1 MKRIK
6 LIHEDLNAGGGAE
19 RLAAASLEAMNELDH
34 SVDLVTF
41 TKPNWTQLERIFGI
55 SKLRKYVNNV
65 IKADISSLLDEEN
78 KMDTNGSINDE
89 YDIVM
94 NAHGDI
100 LPTNMFGERK
110 EKLITYCHYPLVPE
124 LIGSLKYDTVL
135 RNYLKMCDYK
145 FESLDKLRTKAL
157 EVYNQMMSNSTVVT
171 NSTFSS
177 KAVKLYYPQTDP
189 LIIYPPID
197 IEFFSRVVGS
207 DSRENRIVVLGRFN
221 PDKNIELAL
230 EVAKVLKG
238 MNIKFEMSI
247 VGNLS
252 KMYYPYFNYLQ
263 KIVKVNGLSDMVD
276 LKTNV
281 DVNDLLNLFRK
292 SKILFHPTIGEPF
305 GMCIAEAMSAGLV
318 PVVPSF
324 GGNTEFVPETL
335 RYTNQKE
342 AAKIIIRSMNA
353 SLQQRFSLSN
363 SVKKFGKVRFK
374 NNLKRLL
381 SEHVVAP

>member
-19 RLAAASLEAMNELDH
+19 RLTAASLEAMNELDL

-65 IKADISSLLDEEN
+65 IKADISSLLDDEN
-78 KMDTNGSINDE
+78 KMDANGSTDDE

-157 EVYNQMMSNSTVVT
+157 EVYNQMMNKSTVVT
-171 NSTFSS
+171 NSNFSS
-177 KAVKLYYPQTDP
+177 KAVKLYYPHTDP

-263 KIVKVNGLSDMVD
+263 KLVKVNGLSEMVD

-281 DVNDLLNLFRK
+281 DINDLLNLFRK

-342 AAKIIIRSMNA
+342 AAKIIMRSMNA

-363 SVKKFGKVRFK
+363 SVKKFGKGRFK
-374 NNLKRLL
+374 DNLKRML
-381 SEHVVAP
+381 SEHVVTP

>member
-19 RLAAASLEAMNELDH
+19 RLAADSLEALNELDV

-41 TKPNWTQLERIFGI
+41 TKPNWNQLERIFGI
-55 SKLRKYVNNV
+55 SELRKCVNNV
-65 IKADISSLLDEEN
+65 IKADITSLLDE
-78 KMDTNGSINDE
+78 KSKASADDD

-100 LPTNMFGERK
+100 LPSYMFGKRK
-110 EKLITYCHYPLVPE
+110 ENLITYCHYPLVPE
-124 LIGSLKYDTVL
+124 LIRSLKYDTVL
-135 RNYLKMCDYK
+135 RSYLKICEYK

-157 EVYNQMMSNSTVVT
+157 GVYNQMMNNSTVVT
-171 NSTFSS
+171 NSIFSS
-177 KAVKLYYPQTDP
+177 KAVKLYYPSTDP

-197 IEFFSRVVGS
+197 IDFFSRVVS
-207 DSRENRIVVLGRFN
+207 SEARENRIVVLGRFN

-238 MNIKFEMSI
+238 MNTKFEMSI

-252 KMYYPYFNYLQ
+252 RIYIPYFNYLQ
-263 KIVKVNGLSDMVD
+263 KLIKLNGLSDMVD

-281 DVNDLLNLFRK
+281 NIDDLLTLFGK
-292 SKILFHPTIGEPF
+292 SKVLFHPTIGEPF

-324 GGNTEFVPETL
+324 GGNTEFVPGSL
-335 RYTNQKE
+335 RYSSQKQ
-342 AAKIIIRSMNA
+342 AAKIILKSMNA

-363 SVKKFGKVRFK
+363 SVKKFGKGRFK
-374 NNLKRLL
+374 DNLKRLIT
-381 SEHVVAP
+381 ERVVVP

>member
-19 RLAAASLEAMNELDH
+19 RLAAASLEALNELDL

-41 TKPNWTQLERIFGI
+41 TKPNWNQLEKIFGI

-65 IKADISSLLDEEN
+65 IKADISSLLEEEKVN
-78 KMDTNGSINDE
+78 NNE

-100 LPTNMFGERK
+100 LPSNMFGQSK

-124 LIGSLKYDTVL
+124 LIRSMKYDTVL

-157 EVYNQMMSNSTVVT
+157 GVYNQMMNNSTVVT
-171 NSTFSS
+171 NSIFSS
-177 KAVKLYYPQTDP
+177 KAVKLYYPDTDP

-197 IEFFSRVVGS
+197 IDFFSRVVSS
-207 DSRENRIVVLGRFN
+207 DSRENRIVVLGRYN

-230 EVAKVLKG
+230 EVGKILKG
-238 MNIKFEMSI
+238 MNTKFEMTI

-252 KMYYPYFNYLQ
+252 KLYHPYFNYLQ
-263 KIVKVNGLSDMVD
+263 KLIKVNGLSDMVD
-276 LKTNV
+276 LKTNL
-281 DVNDLLNLFRK
+281 DINDLLILLGK
-292 SKILFHPTIGEPF
+292 SKVLFHPTIGEPF

-324 GGNTEFVPETL
+324 GGNTEFVPENL
-335 RYTNQKE
+335 RYSNQKE
-342 AAKIIIRSMNA
+342 AAKIILKSMNA

-363 SVKKFGKVRFK
+363 SVKKFGKGGFK
-374 NNLKRLL
+374 DGLKRIL
-381 SEHVVAP
+381 SERAVFS

>member
-1 MKRIK
+1 M
-6 LIHEDLNAGGGAE
+6 
-19 RLAAASLEAMNELDH
+19 AAASLEALSELDV

-41 TKPNWTQLERIFGI
+41 TKPNWNQLERIFGI

-65 IKADISSLLDEEN
+65 IKGDINSLLDEHNRE
-78 KMDTNGSINDE
+78 DTNNNANNE

-100 LPTNMFGERK
+100 LPFNMFPQRK
-110 EKLITYCHYPLVPE
+110 GKLITYCHYPLVPE
-124 LIGSLKYDTVL
+124 LIKNLKYDTVL

-157 EVYNQMMSNSTVVT
+157 GVYNQMMNSSTVVT

-177 KAVKLYYPQTDP
+177 KAVKLYYPSTDP

-197 IEFFSRVVGS
+197 IDFFSQVVSS
-207 DSRENRIVVLGRFN
+207 DSRQNRIVVLGRFN

-230 EVAKVLKG
+230 EVARVLKG
-238 MNIKFEMSI
+238 MNTKFEMSI

-252 KMYYPYFNYLQ
+252 KQYYPYFNYLQ
-263 KIVKVNGLSDMVD
+263 KLIKVNGLSDLVD
-276 LKTNV
+276 LRTNV
-281 DVNDLLNLFRK
+281 DINDLRTLLGK
-292 SKILFHPTIGEPF
+292 SKVLFHPTIGEPF

-324 GGNTEFVPETL
+324 GGNTEFVPESL
-335 RYTNQKE
+335 RYSNQKE
-342 AAKIIIRSMNA
+342 AAKIIMRSMNA

-363 SVKKFGKVRFK
+363 SVRKFGKGRFK
-374 NNLKRLL
+374 DNLKRLL
-381 SEHVVAP
+381 SERVAP

>member
-19 RLAAASLEAMNELDH
+19 RLAADSLEALNELDV

-41 TKPNWTQLERIFGI
+41 TKPNWNQLERIFGI
-55 SKLRKYVNNV
+55 SELRKCVNNV
-65 IKADISSLLDEEN
+65 IKADITSLLDE
-78 KMDTNGSINDE
+78 KSKASADDD

-100 LPTNMFGERK
+100 LPSNMFGKRK
-110 EKLITYCHYPLVPE
+110 ENLITYCHYPLVPE
-124 LIGSLKYDTVL
+124 LIRSLKYDTVL
-135 RNYLKMCDYK
+135 RSYLKICEYK

-157 EVYNQMMSNSTVVT
+157 GVYNQMMNNSTVVT
-171 NSTFSS
+171 NSIFSS
-177 KAVKLYYPQTDP
+177 KAVKLYYPSTDP

-197 IEFFSRVVGS
+197 IDFFSRVVS
-207 DSRENRIVVLGRFN
+207 SEARENRIVVLGRFN

-238 MNIKFEMSI
+238 MNTKFEMSI

-252 KMYYPYFNYLQ
+252 RIYIPYFNYLQ
-263 KIVKVNGLSDMVD
+263 KLIKLNGLSDMVD

-281 DVNDLLNLFRK
+281 NIDDLLTLFGK
-292 SKILFHPTIGEPF
+292 SKVLFHPTIGEPF

-324 GGNTEFVPETL
+324 GGNTEFVPGSL
-335 RYTNQKE
+335 RYSSQKQ
-342 AAKIIIRSMNA
+342 AAKIILKSMNA

-363 SVKKFGKVRFK
+363 SVKKFGKGRFK
-374 NNLKRLL
+374 DNLKRLIT
-381 SEHVVAP
+381 ERVVVP

>member
-1 MKRIK
+1 MKRVK

-19 RLAAASLEAMNELDH
+19 RLAAESLQALNEMDL

-41 TKPNWTQLERIFGI
+41 TKPNWNQLERIFGI

-65 IKADISSLLDEEN
+65 IKVDISSLLDEEN
-78 KMDTNGSINDE
+78 KADSSNITDQ
-89 YDIVM
+89 YDVVM

-100 LPTNMFGERK
+100 LPYNMFGEK
-110 EKLITYCHYPLVPE
+110 QEKLITYCHYPLVPE
-124 LIGSLKYDTVL
+124 LIRGLKYDTVL

-157 EVYNQMMSNSTVVT
+157 GVYNQMMKSSTIVT
-171 NSTFSS
+171 NSIFSS
-177 KAVKLYYPQTDP
+177 KAVKLYYPRTDP

-197 IEFFSRVVGS
+197 IDFFSRVVSS

-230 EVAKVLKG
+230 EVAKVLKS

-252 KMYYPYFNYLQ
+252 KLYNPYYNYLQ
-263 KIVKVNGLSDMVD
+263 KLIKVNGLSDLVD

-281 DVNDLLNLFRK
+281 DINDLLALFGK
-292 SKILFHPTIGEPF
+292 SKVLFHPTIGEPF

-318 PVVPSF
+318 PVVPNF
-324 GGNTEFVPETL
+324 GGNTEFVPESQ
-335 RYTNQKE
+335 RYSNQKE
-342 AAKIIIRSMNA
+342 AAKIILKSMNA
-353 SLQQRFSLSN
+353 NLQQRFSLSN
-363 SVKKFGKVRFK
+363 SVKKFGKGRFK
-374 NNLKRLL
+374 DNLKRLL
-381 SEHVVAP
+381 SERVVAP

>member
-1 MKRIK
+1 MKRVK

-19 RLAAASLEAMNELDH
+19 RLAAESLQALNEMDL

-41 TKPNWTQLERIFGI
+41 TKPNWNQLERIFGI

-78 KMDTNGSINDE
+78 KADSSNITDQ
-89 YDIVM
+89 YDVVM

-100 LPTNMFGERK
+100 LPYNMFGEK
-110 EKLITYCHYPLVPE
+110 QEKLITYCHYPLVPE
-124 LIGSLKYDTVL
+124 LIRGLKYDTVL

-157 EVYNQMMSNSTVVT
+157 GVYNQMMKSSTIVT
-171 NSTFSS
+171 NSIFSS
-177 KAVKLYYPQTDP
+177 KAVKLYYPRTDP

-197 IEFFSRVVGS
+197 IDFFSRVVSS

-238 MNIKFEMSI
+238 MNIKFEMTI

-252 KMYYPYFNYLQ
+252 KLYNPYYNYLQ
-263 KIVKVNGLSDMVD
+263 KLIKVNGLSDLVD

-281 DVNDLLNLFRK
+281 DINDLLALFGK
-292 SKILFHPTIGEPF
+292 SKVLFHPTIGEPF

-318 PVVPSF
+318 PVVPNF
-324 GGNTEFVPETL
+324 GGNTEFVPESQ
-335 RYTNQKE
+335 RYSNQKE
-342 AAKIIIRSMNA
+342 AAKIILKSMNA
-353 SLQQRFSLSN
+353 NLQQRFSLSN
-363 SVKKFGKVRFK
+363 SVKKFGKGRFK
-374 NNLKRLL
+374 DNLKRLL
-381 SEHVVAP
+381 SERVAAP

>member
-1 MKRIK
+1 MKRVK

-19 RLAAASLEAMNELDH
+19 RLAAASLEALSELDL

-41 TKPNWTQLERIFGI
+41 TKPNWNQLEKIFGI

-65 IKADISSLLDEEN
+65 IKGDINSLLDEHN
-78 KMDTNGSINDE
+78 KEDTNDNSDNE

-100 LPTNMFGERK
+100 LPFNMFGERT

-124 LIGSLKYDTVL
+124 LIKNLKYDTVL

-145 FESLDKLRTKAL
+145 FESLDKLRAKAL
-157 EVYNQMMSNSTVVT
+157 GVYNQMMNNSTVVT
-171 NSTFSS
+171 NSAFSS
-177 KAVKLYYPQTDP
+177 KAVKLYYPSTDP

-197 IEFFSRVVGS
+197 IDFFSSVVSS

-230 EVAKVLKG
+230 EVARVLKG
-238 MNIKFEMSI
+238 MNTKFEMSI

-252 KMYYPYFNYLQ
+252 KQYYPYFNYLQ
-263 KIVKVNGLSDMVD
+263 KLIKVNGLSDMVD
-276 LKTNV
+276 LRTNV
-281 DVNDLLNLFRK
+281 DINDLRTLLGK
-292 SKILFHPTIGEPF
+292 SKVLFHPTIGEPF

-324 GGNTEFVPETL
+324 GGNTEFVPESL
-335 RYTNQKE
+335 RYSNQKE
-342 AAKIIIRSMNA
+342 AAKIIMRSMNA

-363 SVKKFGKVRFK
+363 SVKKFGKGRFK
-374 NNLKRLL
+374 DNLKRLL
-381 SEHVVAP
+381 SERVAP

>member
-1 MKRIK
+1 MKRVK

-19 RLAAASLEAMNELDH
+19 RLAAASLEALNEMDL

-41 TKPNWTQLERIFGI
+41 TKPNWNQLERIFGI

-78 KMDTNGSINDE
+78 KVDSSNTSENE
-89 YDIVM
+89 YDVIM

-100 LPTNMFGERK
+100 LPSNMFGAKK

-124 LIGSLKYDTVL
+124 LIRSLKYDTVL

-157 EVYNQMMSNSTVVT
+157 GVYNQMMNSSTVVT
-171 NSTFSS
+171 NSIFSS
-177 KAVKLYYPQTDP
+177 KAVKLYYPYTDP

-197 IEFFSRVVGS
+197 IDFFSRVVSS

-238 MNIKFEMSI
+238 MNTKFEMSI

-252 KMYYPYFNYLQ
+252 KLYYPYYNYLQ
-263 KIVKVNGLSDMVD
+263 KLIKVNGLSDMVD
-276 LKTNV
+276 MKANV
-281 DVNDLLNLFRK
+281 DINDLLTLFGK
-292 SKILFHPTIGEPF
+292 SKVLFHPTIGEPF

-318 PVVPSF
+318 PVVPNF
-324 GGNTEFVPETL
+324 GGNTEFVPQSQ
-335 RYTNQKE
+335 RYSNQKE
-342 AAKIIIRSMNA
+342 AAKIILKSMNVNM
-353 SLQQRFSLSN
+353 QQRFSLSN
-363 SVKKFGKVRFK
+363 SVKKFGTGRFK
-374 NNLKRLL
+374 HNLKRLL
-381 SEHVVAP
+381 SERVVAP

>member
-19 RLAAASLEAMNELDH
+19 RLAAASLEAFNELDL

-41 TKPNWTQLERIFGI
+41 TKPNWNNLERIFGI

-65 IKADISSLLDEEN
+65 IKADISSLLDEAN
-78 KMDTNGSINDE
+78 KVDSKNTPDNE

-100 LPTNMFGERK
+100 LPSNMFGEKK
-110 EKLITYCHYPLVPE
+110 EKFITYCHYPLVPE
-124 LIGSLKYDTVL
+124 LIRSLKYDTVL

-157 EVYNQMMSNSTVVT
+157 GVYNRMMNNSTVVT
-171 NSTFSS
+171 NSMFSS
-177 KAVKLYYPQTDP
+177 KAVKLYYPNTDP

-197 IEFFSRVVGS
+197 IDYFSRVVS
-207 DSRENRIVVLGRFN
+207 TDSRENRIVVLGRFN

-238 MNIKFEMSI
+238 MNTKFEMTI

-252 KMYYPYFNYLQ
+252 KIYQPYFNYLQ
-263 KIVKVNGLSDMVD
+263 KLVKVNGLSDMVD

-281 DVNDLLNLFRK
+281 DINDLLTLFGK
-292 SKILFHPTIGEPF
+292 SKVLFHPTIGEPF

-335 RYTNQKE
+335 RYSNQKE
-342 AAKIIIRSMNA
+342 AAKIIMRSMNVDMH
-353 SLQQRFSLSN
+353 QRFSLSN
-363 SVKKFGKVRFK
+363 SVKKFGKARFK
-374 NNLKRLL
+374 DNLKRLL
-381 SEHVVAP
+381 SERVVAL

>member
-1 MKRIK
+1 LKRIK

-19 RLAAASLEAMNELDH
+19 RLAAASLEALNELDL

-41 TKPNWTQLERIFGI
+41 TKPKWNQLERIFGI
-55 SKLRKYVNNV
+55 SKLRKYVDNV
-65 IKADISSLLDEEN
+65 IRSDISSLLDGQN
-78 KMDTNGSINDE
+78 KVDNDE

-94 NAHGDI
+94 NAHGDV
-100 LPTNMFGERK
+100 LPFNMFGERK

-124 LIGSLKYDTVL
+124 LIKNLKYDIVL

-145 FESLDKLRTKAL
+145 FESLDKLRAKAL
-157 EVYNQMMSNSTVVT
+157 GVYNQMMDNSTVVT

-177 KAVKLYYPQTDP
+177 RAVRLYYPRMDP

-197 IEFFSRVVGS
+197 IDFFSRALSS

-230 EVAKVLKG
+230 EVARVLKG
-238 MNIKFEMSI
+238 MNTKIEMSI
-247 VGNLS
+247 VGNLT
-252 KMYYPYFNYLQ
+252 KQYYPYFNYLQ
-263 KIVKVNGLSDMVD
+263 KLVKVNGLSDMVD
-276 LKTNV
+276 LRTNV
-281 DVNDLLNLFRK
+281 DINDLLNLLGK
-292 SKILFHPTIGEPF
+292 SKVLFHPTIGEPF

-324 GGNTEFVPETL
+324 GGNTEFVPESL
-335 RYTNQKE
+335 RYSNQKE
-342 AAKIIIRSMNA
+342 AAKIIIRSINA

-363 SVKKFGKVRFK
+363 SVKKFGKGRFK
-374 NNLKRLL
+374 DNLKRLI
-381 SEHVVAP
+381 SERVAP

>member
-1 MKRIK
+1 MKRVK

-19 RLAAASLEAMNELDH
+19 RLAAESLQALNEMDL

-41 TKPNWTQLERIFGI
+41 TKPNWNQLERIFGI

-78 KMDTNGSINDE
+78 EADSSNITDQ
-89 YDIVM
+89 YDVVM

-100 LPTNMFGERK
+100 LPYNMFGEK
-110 EKLITYCHYPLVPE
+110 QDKLITYCHYPLVPE
-124 LIGSLKYDTVL
+124 LIRGLKYDTVL

-157 EVYNQMMSNSTVVT
+157 GVYNKMMKSSTVVT
-171 NSTFSS
+171 NSIFSS
-177 KAVKLYYPQTDP
+177 RAVKLYYPRTDP

-197 IEFFSRVVGS
+197 IDFFSRVVSS
-207 DSRENRIVVLGRFN
+207 DSRENRIVVIGRFN

-238 MNIKFEMSI
+238 MNTKFEMSI

-252 KMYYPYFNYLQ
+252 KQYRPYYNYLQ
-263 KIVKVNGLSDMVD
+263 KLIKVNGLSDLVD
-276 LKTNV
+276 LKPNV
-281 DVNDLLNLFRK
+281 DINDLLALFGK
-292 SKILFHPTIGEPF
+292 SKVLFHATIGEPF

-318 PVVPSF
+318 PVVPNF
-324 GGNTEFVPETL
+324 GGNTEFVPESQ
-335 RYTNQKE
+335 RYRNQKE
-342 AAKIIIRSMNA
+342 AAKIILKSMNA
-353 SLQQRFSLSN
+353 NLQQRFSLSN
-363 SVKKFGKVRFK
+363 SVKKFGKGRFK
-374 NNLKRLL
+374 DNLKRLL
-381 SEHVVAP
+381 SERVVAP

>member
-19 RLAAASLEAMNELDH
+19 RLAAASLEALNELDL

-41 TKPNWTQLERIFGI
+41 TKPNWNNLERIFGI

-65 IKADISSLLDEEN
+65 IKADISSLLDEAN
-78 KMDTNGSINDE
+78 KVDSKNTTDNE

-100 LPTNMFGERK
+100 LPSNMFGEKK
-110 EKLITYCHYPLVPE
+110 EKFITYCHYPLVPE
-124 LIGSLKYDTVL
+124 LIRSLKYDTVL

-145 FESLDKLRTKAL
+145 FETLDKLRTKAL
-157 EVYNQMMSNSTVVT
+157 GVYNRMMNNSTVVT
-171 NSTFSS
+171 NSMFSS
-177 KAVKLYYPQTDP
+177 KAVKLYYPNTDP

-197 IEFFSRVVGS
+197 IDYFSRVVS
-207 DSRENRIVVLGRFN
+207 TDSRENRIVVLGRFN

-238 MNIKFEMSI
+238 MNTKFEMTI

-252 KMYYPYFNYLQ
+252 KIYQPYFNYLQ
-263 KIVKVNGLSDMVD
+263 KLVKVNGLSDMVD

-281 DVNDLLNLFRK
+281 DINDLLTLFGK
-292 SKILFHPTIGEPF
+292 SKVLFHPTIGEPF

-335 RYTNQKE
+335 RYSNQKE
-342 AAKIIIRSMNA
+342 AAKIIMRSMNVDMH
-353 SLQQRFSLSN
+353 QRFSLSN
-363 SVKKFGKVRFK
+363 SVKKFGKARFK
-374 NNLKRLL
+374 DNLKRLL
-381 SEHVVAP
+381 SERVVAL

>member
-19 RLAAASLEAMNELDH
+19 RLAAASLEALSELDL

-41 TKPNWTQLERIFGI
+41 TKPNWNQLERIFGI

-65 IKADISSLLDEEN
+65 IKGDINSLLDEHNRE
-78 KMDTNGSINDE
+78 DTHNNADNE

-100 LPTNMFGERK
+100 LPFNMFAQRK
-110 EKLITYCHYPLVPE
+110 GKLITYCHYPLVPE
-124 LIGSLKYDTVL
+124 LIKNLKYDTVL

-145 FESLDKLRTKAL
+145 FESLDKLRAKAL
-157 EVYNQMMSNSTVVT
+157 GVYNQMMNSSTVVT

-177 KAVKLYYPQTDP
+177 KAVKLYYPSTDP

-197 IEFFSRVVGS
+197 IDFFSQVVSS
-207 DSRENRIVVLGRFN
+207 DSRQNRIVVLGRFN

-230 EVAKVLKG
+230 EVARVLKG
-238 MNIKFEMSI
+238 MNTKFEMSI

-252 KMYYPYFNYLQ
+252 KQYYPYFNYLQ
-263 KIVKVNGLSDMVD
+263 KLIKVNGLSDMVD
-276 LKTNV
+276 LRTNL
-281 DVNDLLNLFRK
+281 DINDLRTLLGK
-292 SKILFHPTIGEPF
+292 SKVLFHPTIGEPF

-324 GGNTEFVPETL
+324 GGNTEFVPESL
-335 RYTNQKE
+335 RYSNQKE
-342 AAKIIIRSMNA
+342 AAKIIMRSMNA

-363 SVKKFGKVRFK
+363 SVRKFGKGRFK
-374 NNLKRLL
+374 DNLKRLL
-381 SEHVVAP
+381 SERVAP

>member
-19 RLAAASLEAMNELDH
+19 RLAAASLEVLSELDL

-41 TKPNWTQLERIFGI
+41 TKPNWNQLERIFGI
-55 SKLRKYVNNV
+55 TKLRKYVNNV
-65 IKADISSLLDEEN
+65 IRADISSLLDEKN
-78 KMDTNGSINDE
+78 KASVNND

-100 LPTNMFGERK
+100 LPSNMFGVRK
-110 EKLITYCHYPLVPE
+110 ENLITYCHYPLVPE
-124 LIGSLKYDTVL
+124 LIRSFKYDTVL

-157 EVYNQMMSNSTVVT
+157 QVYNQMMNNSTVVT
-171 NSTFSS
+171 NSIFSS
-177 KAVKLYYPQTDP
+177 KAVKLYYPRTDP

-197 IEFFSRVVGS
+197 IDYFSRAVSSEG
-207 DSRENRIVVLGRFN
+207 RENRIVVLGRFN

-238 MNIKFEMSI
+238 MNTKFEMSI

-252 KMYYPYFNYLQ
+252 RIYYPYFNYLQ
-263 KIVKVNGLSDMVD
+263 KLIKVNGLSNMVD

-281 DVNDLLNLFRK
+281 DINDLLTLFGK
-292 SKILFHPTIGEPF
+292 SKVLFHPTIGEPF

-324 GGNTEFVPETL
+324 GGNTEFVPRSL
-335 RYTNQKE
+335 RYSNQRQ
-342 AAKIIIRSMNA
+342 AAKIILKSMNA
-353 SLQQRFSLSN
+353 SLRQRFSLSN
-363 SVKKFGKVRFK
+363 SVKKFGKERFK
-374 NNLKRLL
+374 DNLKRLL
-381 SEHVVAP
+381 SEKVVAP

>member
-1 MKRIK
+1 MKRVK

-19 RLAAASLEAMNELDH
+19 RLAVASLEALNEMDL

-41 TKPNWTQLERIFGI
+41 TKPNWNQLERIFGI

-65 IKADISSLLDEEN
+65 IKADISSLLDEETKADSSN
-78 KMDTNGSINDE
+78 PTKNE

-94 NAHGDI
+94 NAHADI
-100 LPTNMFGERK
+100 LPSNIFGKKK

-124 LIGSLKYDTVL
+124 LIRSLKYDTVL

-157 EVYNQMMSNSTVVT
+157 GVYNQMMNSSTVVT
-171 NSTFSS
+171 NSIFSS
-177 KAVKLYYPQTDP
+177 KAVKLYYPRTDP

-197 IEFFSRVVGS
+197 IDFFSRVVSS

-238 MNIKFEMSI
+238 MNTKFEMSI
-247 VGNLS
+247 AGNLS
-252 KMYYPYFNYLQ
+252 KMYYPYYNYLR
-263 KIVKVNGLSDMVD
+263 KLIKVNGLSDMVD
-276 LKTNV
+276 LKPNV
-281 DVNDLLNLFRK
+281 DINDLLTLFGK
-292 SKILFHPTIGEPF
+292 SKVLFHPTIGEPF

-318 PVVPSF
+318 PVVPNF
-324 GGNTEFVPETL
+324 GGNTEFVPESQ
-335 RYTNQKE
+335 RYSNQKE
-342 AAKIIIRSMNA
+342 AAKIILKSMNVNM
-353 SLQQRFSLSN
+353 QQRFSLSN
-363 SVKKFGKVRFK
+363 SVKKFGTGRFK
-374 NNLKRLL
+374 DNLKRLL
-381 SEHVVAP
+381 SERVVAP

>member
-1 MKRIK
+1 MKRVK

-19 RLAAASLEAMNELDH
+19 RLAAASLEALSEMDL

-41 TKPNWTQLERIFGI
+41 TKPNWNQLERIFGI

-65 IKADISSLLDEEN
+65 IKGDINSLLDEEI
-78 KMDTNGSINDE
+78 KADTSNNADNE
-89 YDIVM
+89 YDIIM
-94 NAHGDI
+94 NAHGDV
-100 LPTNMFGERK
+100 LPFNMFGERK

-124 LIGSLKYDTVL
+124 LVRSLKYDTVL
-135 RNYLKMCDYK
+135 RNYLRMCDYK

-157 EVYNQMMSNSTVVT
+157 SVYNQMMNKSTVVT

-177 KAVKLYYPQTDP
+177 KAVKLYYPRTDP

-197 IEFFSRVVGS
+197 IDFFSRVVSS
-207 DSRENRIVVLGRFN
+207 DSRENRIIVLGRFN

-238 MNIKFEMSI
+238 MNTKFEMSI

-252 KMYYPYFNYLQ
+252 KPYYPYFNYLQ
-263 KIVKVNGLSDMVD
+263 KIIKVNGLSDMVD

-281 DVNDLLNLFRK
+281 DINDLLTLFGK
-292 SKILFHPTIGEPF
+292 SKVLFHPTIGEPF
-305 GMCIAEAMSAGLV
+305 GMCVAEAMSAGLV

-324 GGNTEFVPETL
+324 GGNTEFVPESM
-335 RYTNQKE
+335 RYSKCKE
-342 AAKIIIRSMNA
+342 AAKIIMRSMNA

-363 SVKKFGKVRFK
+363 SVRKFGKGRFK
-374 NNLKRLL
+374 DNLKRLI
-381 SEHVVAP
+381 SERVATP